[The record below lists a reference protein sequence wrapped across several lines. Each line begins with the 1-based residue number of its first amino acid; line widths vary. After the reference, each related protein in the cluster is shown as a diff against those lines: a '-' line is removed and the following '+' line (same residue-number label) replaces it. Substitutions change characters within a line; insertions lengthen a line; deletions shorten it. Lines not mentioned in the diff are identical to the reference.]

1 MNHFHIDCL
10 FDSDEDLEHFEND
23 KNFICRKCIG
33 NSLPF
38 NQLIEQDFEN
48 AINDLTTNITQH
60 NRETLENLVFN
71 PFEIQ
76 HAMGN
81 KRNDMLGNLNPDQ
94 NYFVN
99 TKNGTMESNYYL
111 TNDFSDIVNQKYIK
125 ENQFSILSLNIRS
138 ISHQTISHH
147 PIPQ

>member
-1 MNHFHIDCL
+1 MNHFHNDCL

-38 NQLIEQDFEN
+38 NQLIEQDFQN

-76 HAMGN
+76 LQWAINVM
-81 KRNDMLGNLNPDQ
+81 
-94 NYFVN
+94 
-99 TKNGTMESNYYL
+99 
-111 TNDFSDIVNQKYIK
+111 IC
-125 ENQFSILSLNIRS
+125 
-138 ISHQTISHH
+138 
-147 PIPQ
+147 

>member
-1 MNHFHIDCL
+1 
-10 FDSDEDLEHFEND
+10 
-23 KNFICRKCIG
+23 
-33 NSLPF
+33 
-38 NQLIEQDFEN
+38 
-48 AINDLTTNITQH
+48 
-60 NRETLENLVFN
+60 
-71 PFEIQ
+71 
-76 HAMGN
+76 MGN

-138 ISHQTISHH
+138 ISHQTFSHH

>member
-1 MNHFHIDCL
+1 MNHFHNDCL
-10 FDSDEDLEHFEND
+10 FDSDEDRYLEHFEND

-38 NQLIEQDFEN
+38 NQLIEQDFQN

-76 HAMGN
+76 HGMGN

-99 TKNGTMESNYYL
+99 TKNGTMESNYYH
-111 TNDFSDIVNQKYIK
+111 I
-125 ENQFSILSLNIRS
+125 
-138 ISHQTISHH
+138 
-147 PIPQ
+147 